1 MEEGRAAQSEHP
13 CIRLSPG
20 IENSER
26 PCTMDSYVVE
36 SGVPSYLYLTENQWD
51 EKESQSK
58 RLSSPCALCGRRCG
72 AARTE
77 GCVGVCKTGNRAVV
91 SSFGPH
97 FGEEPPL
104 SGKKGSGTIFF
115 TWCNL
120 KCCFCQNYEIAHLGR
135 GTEVSDEELSQ
146 LMLSVQA
153 MGCHNVNL
161 VTPTHVVPNI
171 VSALRLAARQ
181 GLRIPIVY
189 NTGGY
194 DSLET
199 IRVLDG
205 IVDIYMP
212 DMKYGDS
219 GPAEEFSNAPDYPRV
234 NFAAVKEMHRQV
246 GELVT
251 TIDGIAVRGLLVRH
265 LVLPEGMAGTKRV
278 AEFVSR
284 DISKDTYMNIMAQY
298 RPYYKAVG
306 HPSIGRRIT
315 MTEYREALAIARAA
329 GLRRVLSG
337 T

>member
-1 MEEGRAAQSEHP
+1 
-13 CIRLSPG
+13 
-20 IENSER
+20 
-26 PCTMDSYVVE
+26 MDSYVVE
-36 SGVPSYLYLTENQWD
+36 SGMPSYLYLTENQWD

-58 RLSSPCALCGRRCG
+58 RLSSPCVLCGRRCG
-72 AARTE
+72 VARTE
-77 GCVGVCKTGNRAVV
+77 GCVGVCNTGNRAIV

-115 TWCNL
+115 AWCNL
-120 KCCFCQNYEIAHLGR
+120 KCCFCQNYEIAHFGR
-135 GTEVSDEELSQ
+135 GTEVSDKELSQ

-181 GLRIPIVY
+181 GFRIPIVY

-219 GPAEEFSNAPDYPRV
+219 GPAEDFSNAPDYPRV
-234 NFAAVKEMHRQV
+234 NFAAVREMHRQV

-265 LVLPEGMAGTKRV
+265 LVLPEGLAGTERV
-278 AEFVSR
+278 VEFVSQ

-298 RPYYKAVG
+298 RPYYRAVG

-315 MTEYREALAIARAA
+315 MTEYQEALDIAHAA

-337 T
+337 S

>member
-1 MEEGRAAQSEHP
+1 
-13 CIRLSPG
+13 
-20 IENSER
+20 
-26 PCTMDSYVVE
+26 MDSYVVE
-36 SGVPSYLYLTENQWD
+36 SGMPSYLYLTENQWD

-58 RLSSPCALCGRRCG
+58 RLSSPCVLCGRRCG
-72 AARTE
+72 VARTE
-77 GCVGVCKTGNRAVV
+77 GCVGVCNTGNRAIV
-91 SSFGPH
+91 SSIGPH

-115 TWCNL
+115 AWCNL
-120 KCCFCQNYEIAHLGR
+120 KCCFCQNYEIAHFGR
-135 GTEVSDEELSQ
+135 GTEVSDKELSQ

-219 GPAEEFSNAPDYPRV
+219 GPAEDFSNAPDYPRV
-234 NFAAVKEMHRQV
+234 NFAAVREMHRQV

-265 LVLPEGMAGTKRV
+265 LVLPEGLAGTERV
-278 AEFVSR
+278 VEFVSQ

-298 RPYYKAVG
+298 RPYYRAVG

-315 MTEYREALAIARAA
+315 MTEYQEALDIARAA

-337 T
+337 S

>member
-1 MEEGRAAQSEHP
+1 
-13 CIRLSPG
+13 
-20 IENSER
+20 
-26 PCTMDSYVVE
+26 MDSYVVE
-36 SGVPSYLYLTENQWD
+36 SGMPSYLYLTENQWD

-58 RLSSPCALCGRRCG
+58 RLSSPCVLCGRRCG
-72 AARTE
+72 VARTE
-77 GCVGVCKTGNRAVV
+77 GCVGVCNTGNRAIV

-115 TWCNL
+115 AWCNL
-120 KCCFCQNYEIAHLGR
+120 KCCFCQNYEIAHFGR
-135 GTEVSDEELSQ
+135 GTEVSDKELSQ

-219 GPAEEFSNAPDYPRV
+219 GPAEDFSNAPDYPRV
-234 NFAAVKEMHRQV
+234 NFAAVREMHRQV

-265 LVLPEGMAGTKRV
+265 LVLPEGLAGTERV
-278 AEFVSR
+278 VEFVSQ

-298 RPYYKAVG
+298 RPYYRAVG

-315 MTEYREALAIARAA
+315 MTEYQEALDIAHAA

-337 T
+337 S

>member
-1 MEEGRAAQSEHP
+1 
-13 CIRLSPG
+13 
-20 IENSER
+20 
-26 PCTMDSYVVE
+26 MDSYVVE
-36 SGVPSYLYLTENQWD
+36 SGMPSYLYLTENQWD

-58 RLSSPCALCGRRCG
+58 RLSSPCVLCGRRCG
-72 AARTE
+72 VARTE
-77 GCVGVCKTGNRAVV
+77 GCVGVCNTGNRAIV
-91 SSFGPH
+91 SSIGPH

-115 TWCNL
+115 AWCNL
-120 KCCFCQNYEIAHLGR
+120 KCCFCQNYEIAHFGR
-135 GTEVSDEELSQ
+135 GTEVSDKELSQ

-219 GPAEEFSNAPDYPRV
+219 GPAEDFSNAPDYPRV

-265 LVLPEGMAGTKRV
+265 LVLPEGLAGTERV
-278 AEFVSR
+278 VEFVSQ

>member
-1 MEEGRAAQSEHP
+1 
-13 CIRLSPG
+13 
-20 IENSER
+20 
-26 PCTMDSYVVE
+26 MDSYVVE
-36 SGVPSYLYLTENQWD
+36 SGVPSYLYLTEDQWD

-58 RLSSPCALCGRRCG
+58 RLSSPCVLCGRRCE

-77 GCVGVCKTGNRAVV
+77 GCVGVCNTGNRAVV

-120 KCCFCQNYEIAHLGR
+120 KCCFCQNYEIAHFGWGR
-135 GTEVSDEELSQ
+135 EVSDKELSQ
-146 LMLSVQA
+146 IMLSVQA

-171 VSALRLAARQ
+171 VSALRLAVRQ

-219 GPAEEFSNAPDYPRV
+219 GPAEDFSNAPDYPRV
-234 NFAAVKEMHRQV
+234 NFVAVKEMHRQV

-265 LVLPEGMAGTKRV
+265 LVLPEGLAGTERV
-278 AEFVSR
+278 VEFVSQ

-298 RPYYKAVG
+298 RPYYRAVG
-306 HPSIGRRIT
+306 HPLLGRRIT
-315 MTEYREALAIARAA
+315 MTEYQEALAIARAA

>member
-1 MEEGRAAQSEHP
+1 
-13 CIRLSPG
+13 
-20 IENSER
+20 
-26 PCTMDSYVVE
+26 MDSYVVE
-36 SGVPSYLYLTENQWD
+36 SGMPSYLYLTENQWD

-58 RLSSPCALCGRRCG
+58 RLSSPCVLCGRRCG
-72 AARTE
+72 VARTE
-77 GCVGVCKTGNRAVV
+77 GCVGVCNTGNRAIV

-115 TWCNL
+115 AWCNL
-120 KCCFCQNYEIAHLGR
+120 KCCFCQNYEIAHFGR
-135 GTEVSDEELSQ
+135 GTEVSDKELSQ

-181 GLRIPIVY
+181 GFRIPIVY

-219 GPAEEFSNAPDYPRV
+219 GPAEDFSNAPDYPRV
-234 NFAAVKEMHRQV
+234 NFAAVREMHRQV

-265 LVLPEGMAGTKRV
+265 LVLPEGLAGTERV
-278 AEFVSR
+278 VEFVSQ

-298 RPYYKAVG
+298 RPYYRAVG

-315 MTEYREALAIARAA
+315 MTEYQEALDIARAA

-337 T
+337 S